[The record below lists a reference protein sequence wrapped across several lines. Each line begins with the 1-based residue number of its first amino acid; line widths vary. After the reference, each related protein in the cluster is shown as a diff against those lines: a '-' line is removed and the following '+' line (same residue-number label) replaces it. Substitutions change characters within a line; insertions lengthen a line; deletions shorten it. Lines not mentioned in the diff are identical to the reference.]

1 MNNRTVSDLDTNQ
14 NVRKILVRHQIDLG
28 WLSHYAC
35 RGTVYIQGDLLLLP
49 DVGSALTPF
58 MIAKL
63 FDEIGC
69 AAGVCDMIIELR
81 NWHHDSSNSDWQPVP
96 EVVSLRL
103 ANGVNPRGNAFEGGG

>member
-49 DVGSALTPF
+49 GVGSALTPLLV
-58 MIAKL
+58 ANL

-69 AAGVCDMIIELR
+69 ASGVCNMVIELR
-81 NWHHDSSNSDWQPVP
+81 NWHHDSFNSDWQQEPNA
-96 EVVSLRL
+96 VVRRAAAS
-103 ANGVNPRGNAFEGGG
+103 VNPRGSVLEGGG